1 MDREAC
7 PWGCKESD
15 MTELSDFHFPF
26 TMGEEKINQDVINLH
41 FLDY

>member
-7 PWGCKESD
+7 PWGRKESD

-26 TMGEEKINQDVINLH
+26 SMGEKKINQDVINLH